1 MIKANPLYLADHLM
15 IAKQWLDDVFI
26 KCLDVIQKSKKLSS
40 HYGTLVFGRLK
51 SRKNTVHCENA
62 IYWTICKRT
71 LKKPVSWGTGYIDL
85 LRWAFSK
92 AYFVLNQ
99 PKETSTAKL
108 QKKKG
113 GRKIRIHDF
122 RTKKIKCSILVLFF
136 IHLKFQ
142 ILIQSINKPVL

>member
-40 HYGTLVFGRLK
+40 HYGTLVFERLK

-71 LKKPVSWGTGYIDL
+71 LKKTCL
-85 LRWAFSK
+85 LRNRLYWFASLSLLK
-92 AYFVLNQ
+92 SLLRS
-99 PKETSTAKL
+99 ESAKRDFNCKIT
-108 QKKKG
+108 KKKG
-113 GRKIRIHDF
+113 GRKIKFHDF
-122 RTKKIKCSILVLFF
+122 RTKKLNVTSWPCSLF
-136 IHLKFQ
+136 IWSYKF
-142 ILIQSINKPVL
+142 